1 MAEDRCE
8 RDHRKAIRGIFFGA
22 LRVFVDELLHAFKI
36 SSSRG
41 FVQIERSI
49 KGEQQVAD
57 FVSPGINGGK
67 KRGYPLFTLG
77 ARQVRFGGKH
87 TLHGSEIAAT
97 YRVKKYV
104 GVAHGDLPI
113 IVRQYCRLT
122 FGCQRTQMLRFRE
135 DLRLSDNQI

>member
-57 FVSPGINGGK
+57 FVSPEINGGK

-97 YRVKKYV
+97 YRRSEERPV
-104 GVAHGDLPI
+104 GKE
-113 IVRQYCRLT
+113 CRS
-122 FGCQRTQMLRFRE
+122 R
-135 DLRLSDNQI
+135 